1 MPFANGKILAVLP
14 FLTFASKRIASGYL
28 GSVNHSG
35 IIIKE
40 IIFLTKQD
48 I

>member
-14 FLTFASKRIASGYL
+14 FLTFASKRIVSGHL
-28 GSVNHSG
+28 GSVSHSG
-35 IIIKE
+35 RIIKE

-48 I
+48 V